1 MENPPFEDVFPIE
14 NGGFSNVM
22 LVSRGVYLIHPQVA
36 VSIHRN
42 RTRTP
47 GPPPLLAAA
56 SLRIC
61 LRMAWAAGLLLPD
74 VFWLKKGWKVRED
87 TRISPYLCIYIYI
100 YIYIFSFMSFKFW
113 SLHVCSE
120 FCLIILVRSK
130 PFLSAMAEAASVGR
144 YLLVRWHVPNFGHA
158 VKWRN
163 LPWSQWKK
171 S

>member
-1 MENPPFEDVFPIE
+1 MYFLLKMGIFQCHVSFQGGIPHPSPG
-14 NGGFSNVM
+14 GGFHPPESDQDPRTSTTLGRRFSKDLPSN
-22 LVSRGVYLIHPQVA
+22 GV
-36 VSIHRN
+36 
-42 RTRTP
+42 
-47 GPPPLLAAA
+47 GG
-56 SLRIC
+56 
-61 LRMAWAAGLLLPD
+61 WAAFTGCFLIEKR
-74 VFWLKKGWKVRED
+74 LKGKGGYQD
-87 TRISPYLCIYIYI
+87 SPYLCI